1 MAGNGA
7 MQEDA
12 AAKNWRNAKK
22 AIRPGR
28 GGAKLTEPG
37 RPARAGAGAAGTGR
51 AVEGV
56 SRAGTEI
63 ERQIRACPASF
74 CRN

>member
-1 MAGNGA
+1 MARCRKTQQQKTGE
-7 MQEDA
+7 MRKRRYDQE
-12 AAKNWRNAKK
+12 
-22 AIRPGR
+22 

-37 RPARAGAGAAGTGR
+37 RPARTGAGAAGTGR
-51 AVEGV
+51 AVEGA